1 MASTKK
7 RYNWKARQSSHIT
20 SRRRDT
26 VGDTNY
32 DTNIIEL
39 PTNKDHSSNDT
50 TTQTNNRKYK
60 KLSSKQRKKLQ
71 KIIDIKERKEK
82 VG

>member
-7 RYNWKARQSSHIT
+7 RYNWKARQSSRIT

-26 VGDTNY
+26 TC

-39 PTNKDHSSNDT
+39 PVSKDHSTNDAT
-50 TTQTNNRKYK
+50 IPTNNRKYK
-60 KLSSKQRKKLQ
+60 KLNSKQRKRLQ
-71 KIIDIKERKEK
+71 KIIDTKERKEK
-82 VG
+82 VR